1 MISPWLPRH
10 YSKRKS
16 FYYIRKEKKRKP
28 RLACGA
34 IQASS
39 YCKIAQQKQHSK
51 LNILNTRA
59 TNHPHPNPHP
69 SSTTGSLKQLRQLY
83 PSTIYVRNPWTSSV
97 TMKNVKTKRSTSFI
111 TLAKQLGLQHKGSR
125 SKERHW
131 MSYEG
136 SAMNPPSHPA
146 IHSGRWALEWKA
158 YVGVPFPS
166 EQQPLQHID
175 PCYPGTR
182 WQEENQQR
190 I

>member
-16 FYYIRKEKKRKP
+16 FYYIRKEKEATLGMWCHP
-28 RLACGA
+28 GFIILQNSAA
-34 IQASS
+34 QPTLQA
-39 YCKIAQQKQHSK
+39 KIHWTQELLHAP
-51 LNILNTRA
+51 L
-59 TNHPHPNPHP
+59 HPLPY
-69 SSTTGSLKQLRQLY
+69 TTGSLKQLRQLN
-83 PSTIYVRNPWTSSV
+83 PSTICFRNPWTSSV

-182 WQEENQQR
+182 WQQENQQR

>member
-1 MISPWLPRH
+1 MWCHLGFIILQNSAAQATLQARYIEHKSYYTPTPLP
-10 YSKRKS
+10 Y
-16 FYYIRKEKKRKP
+16 
-28 RLACGA
+28 
-34 IQASS
+34 
-39 YCKIAQQKQHSK
+39 
-51 LNILNTRA
+51 
-59 TNHPHPNPHP
+59 
-69 SSTTGSLKQLRQLY
+69 TTGSLKQVRQLN
-83 PSTIYVRNPWTSSV
+83 PSTICFRNPWTSSV

-111 TLAKQLGLQHKGSR
+111 TLAKQLGLQLKGSR

-182 WQEENQQR
+182 WQENQQR